1 MWLLSI
7 AAKGSGLKHLRDGLF
22 LGVEELDGVDEISA
36 SDVPFRTVSLDES
49 MIHLVNHLV
58 KRAGQ
63 RVDREPV
70 SDSRKRPAAS
80 AEIGQPTS
88 QTSLTSQY
96 TACGEPAGGGGPLIH
111 LLQYAVF

>member
-1 MWLLSI
+1 
-7 AAKGSGLKHLRDGLF
+7 
-22 LGVEELDGVDEISA
+22 
-36 SDVPFRTVSLDES
+36 

-70 SDSRKRPAAS
+70 SDSRKRPAES
-80 AEIGQPTS
+80 DEIGQATS
-88 QTSLTSQY
+88 KPSLNSQY
-96 TACGEPAGGGGPLIH
+96 TAVGEPAGRGGPLIH